1 MADILRDIIA
11 KKKER
16 IVSAKQSQPSEELK
30 TRLAGL
36 PATRPFIEGI
46 IKPKNISL
54 IAEIKKRSPSGG
66 IICEGFNPAEIAK
79 VYQQAGAQA
88 VSVLTEEDFFS
99 GSLSYINEV
108 KQAVSL
114 PVLRKDFILDPYQVY
129 ESRIFG
135 ADAILLIADAL
146 TKEELNDLIAL
157 ADSLSM
163 DCLVEVHT
171 LKELKKVLN
180 MKVAPLTDR
189 DKQAVQKQGVK
200 GKTKNEIDFLIGI
213 NNRDLHTLE
222 VDFRTTELLYPLVP
236 KDRLVVVESGIK
248 SYQDVLFLKI
258 LGVNAVLVGEAILK
272 AEDKKSK
279 IQDLMGW

>member
-1 MADILRDIIA
+1 MADVLREIIA

-16 IVSAKQSQPSEELK
+16 IGSAKQSLPQEELK
-30 TRLAGL
+30 TRVVGL
-36 PATRPFIEGI
+36 PAARSFIDGI

-54 IAEIKKRSPSGG
+54 IAEIKKQSPSGG
-66 IICEGFNPAEIAK
+66 IICEDFNPAEIAK

-88 VSVLTEEDFFS
+88 VSVLTEEDFF
-99 GSLSYINEV
+99 GGALSYINEV

-114 PVLRKDFILDPYQVY
+114 PVLRKDFILDPYQIY
-129 ESRIFG
+129 ESRISG

-146 TKEELNDLIAL
+146 TKEELSELIAL
-157 ADSLSM
+157 ADSLKM

-180 MKVAPLTDR
+180 MKVAPLADQEQPAIQR
-189 DKQAVQKQGVK
+189 QGSK
-200 GKTKNEIDFLIGI
+200 GKAKKEIDFLIGI

-248 SYQDVLFLKI
+248 SYQDMLFLKI

>member
-1 MADILRDIIA
+1 MSDTLKEIIA

-16 IVSAKQSQPSEELK
+16 IGSAKQSLTQEELK

-36 PATRPFIEGI
+36 PATRPFIDAI

-54 IAEIKKRSPSGG
+54 IAEIKKQSPSGG
-66 IICEGFNPAEIAK
+66 IICEDFNPVEIAK
-79 VYQQAGAQA
+79 IYQQAGAQA
-88 VSVLTEEDFFS
+88 ISVLTEEDFF
-99 GSLSYINEV
+99 GGALSYINEV

-114 PVLRKDFILDPYQVY
+114 PVLRKDFILEPYQVY

-135 ADAILLIADAL
+135 ADAILLIADVL
-146 TKEELNDLIAL
+146 TKEELNDMIAL

-171 LKELKKVLN
+171 LKELRKVLN
-180 MKVAPLTDR
+180 MKVVPLADLQQTSAP
-189 DKQAVQKQGVK
+189 KQGSKVK
-200 GKTKNEIDFLIGI
+200 AKNEIDFLIGI

-248 SYQDVLFLKI
+248 SYQDILFLKI

-272 AEDKKSK
+272 AEDKRSK